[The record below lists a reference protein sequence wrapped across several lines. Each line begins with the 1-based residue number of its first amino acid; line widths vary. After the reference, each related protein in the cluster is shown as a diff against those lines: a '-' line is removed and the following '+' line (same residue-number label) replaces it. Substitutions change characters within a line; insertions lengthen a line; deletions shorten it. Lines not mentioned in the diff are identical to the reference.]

1 MRKEL
6 TEEDKKDD
14 IIRIEEIL
22 NSKFNVDSKERYWF
36 FQMKENRKYVLA
48 SPSYIIEPDYRWD
61 GFPMWKN
68 VVLFK
73 DIESGSIV
81 AFQPELLLLESTNKN
96 TTKYIG
102 DVNVALRKFIKIRP
116 LSTNRDV
123 SIFLSEYIGDKEVY
137 LIFDKSK
144 PVNGWIGSFNLF
156 TQPSLHVAIKA
167 VKG

>member
-68 VVLFK
+68 VVLLK
-73 DIESGSIV
+73 DIIAG
-81 AFQPELLLLESTNKN
+81 
-96 TTKYIG
+96 
-102 DVNVALRKFIKIRP
+102 R
-116 LSTNRDV
+116 
-123 SIFLSEYIGDKEVY
+123 
-137 LIFDKSK
+137 
-144 PVNGWIGSFNLF
+144 
-156 TQPSLHVAIKA
+156 
-167 VKG
+167 